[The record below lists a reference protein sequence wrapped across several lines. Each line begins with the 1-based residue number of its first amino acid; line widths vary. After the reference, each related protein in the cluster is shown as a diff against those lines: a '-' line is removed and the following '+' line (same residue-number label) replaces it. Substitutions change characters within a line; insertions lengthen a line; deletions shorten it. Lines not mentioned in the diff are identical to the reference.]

1 MNATD
6 LMIGDWLIPYGKTEP
21 SKIESLGY
29 QYDMAGRYDKLSL
42 ECEPFT
48 FTYPSYC
55 KPVPLTREVLEKNGF
70 AYNSENG
77 ALIAYAYESYSNQ
90 MEEISLYDVE
100 IEYENNQLHICD
112 SNHPREV
119 MLHLMNCNYVHEL
132 QHALRV
138 CKIDKEIVL

>member
-29 QYDMAGRYDKLSL
+29 QYDMAGRYDKLSF

-70 AYNSENG
+70 AYNRKNG
-77 ALIAYAYESYSNQ
+77 ALIAYAYESYS
-90 MEEISLYDVE
+90 
-100 IEYENNQLHICD
+100 
-112 SNHPREV
+112 PREV